1 MNFKT
6 FLENEQL
13 HFATANDQGVQF
25 VTGKPVTFTYVRR
38 NEGAPNFGSLYQQD
52 IEPAGRYL
60 AHNED
65 PGPNA
70 EETGWEVGQVTF
82 QSPLVIKFNP
92 ENDVSYDEHSWKSS
106 LHRHYGKKGKE
117 LSQAIKADG
126 YDGIVTVGM
135 GPYAKE
141 IVDLTMF

>member
-1 MNFKT
+1 M
-6 FLENEQL
+6 ENEDKEAL
-13 HFATANDQGVQF
+13 VFATANDQGVQF
-25 VTGKPVTFTYVRR
+25 ATGQPVTFTYQRR

-52 IEPAGRYL
+52 IEPAGRYMV
-60 AHNED
+60 HNED
-65 PGPNA
+65 PGPDA
-70 EETGWEVGQVTF
+70 AASGWETGQITF

-92 ENDVSYDEHSWKSS
+92 DNDVSYDEHSWKAS
-106 LHRHYGKKGKE
+106 LYRHYGKTGKQ

-141 IVDLTMF
+141 IVDLTGA